1 VAQGVLVEVSERL
14 KACYETMFEDLDH
27 LEKVEKGK
35 MRQISIS
42 TM

>member
-1 VAQGVLVEVSERL
+1 VLVEVSERL
-14 KACYETMFEDLDH
+14 KACYETIFEDLDL

-35 MRQISIS
+35 LRQMSIS